1 MHRRLKTAREPADD
15 GGVLDQ
21 LRRLLRPGRGRSA
34 RSVDLVLLVGACL
47 GIHLLSVGAVEL
59 APEGSVIASWWP
71 AAGLG
76 TGLAAAVAPTRRPLV
91 YLAVLLGSVTG
102 NLDGGRAASIALL
115 FAVFNVVEVVVT
127 TRLLTGGG
135 AARLTQMSDVTRLV
149 LAVAVGASALGL
161 LTSTTVS
168 LLLDESFVHTFVAVV
183 PSHTAA
189 QLLVVPAILAW
200 RTRTRHRRP
209 GEAAV
214 QAGLL
219 LLVTQL
225 VFGVDNLP
233 LAFVP
238 LTVLVWGAVRLGL
251 RAVTVELLVLVIIV
265 TLLSSDGHG
274 SFAAG
279 ATMSGAL
286 STLIL
291 QVFAVCAVIVG
302 LTLALAVRQR
312 EESTVRVSAS
322 EALFRGGFT
331 ESLLGMLMLEHR
343 DGELRVTQAN
353 PVACRML
360 GRSDD
365 SVIGH
370 DFTAFLDPSE
380 HDGLAVAA
388 RRLATGHSTG
398 WRREVAS
405 TGSTPSWF
413 EMALSVLPG
422 EADPTQGDVLSV
434 QLVDV
439 TARRDAESQLA
450 RLALH
455 DSLTGLANRVLLA
468 DRLDHVL
475 VAARRSGVGPTL
487 LFLDLDDFKQV
498 NDQAGHAAGDIVLR
512 TVAER
517 LVSTARAADTVARLG
532 GDEFVVL
539 CPETDDPQAGR
550 ALAQRLVDLI
560 CRPITVDGQDVVVRL
575 SVGVVLGSPFDTADT
590 LLRDADSAMY
600 AAKAQGKGRAVL
612 FQATAVDNDPV
623 TVH

>member
-1 MHRRLKTAREPADD
+1 MRRRLKTAREPADA
-15 GGVLDQ
+15 GGVLDL

-34 RSVDLVLLVGACL
+34 RPVDLVLLVGACL

-76 TGLAAAVAPTRRPLV
+76 TGLAAAVAPARRPLV
-91 YLAVLLGSVTG
+91 YLAVLIGSVTG

-135 AARLTQMSDVTRLV
+135 AARLTEMADVTRLV
-149 LAVAVGASALGL
+149 LAVAVGASAQGL
-161 LTSTTVS
+161 LTSCTVS

-189 QLLVVPAILAW
+189 QLLVVPAILAR

-225 VFGVDNLP
+225 VFGVGDLP
-233 LAFVP
+233 LAFLP

-265 TLLSSDGHG
+265 TLLSSDGYG

-279 ATMSGAL
+279 ATLSGAL
-286 STLIL
+286 STLVL
-291 QVFAVCAVIVG
+291 QVFTVCAVIVG
-302 LTLALAVRQR
+302 LTLTLAVRQR

-331 ESLLGMLMLEHR
+331 ESLLGMLMLEHQ
-343 DGELRVTQAN
+343 DGGLRVTQAN

-360 GRSDD
+360 GRPDD

-370 DFTAFLDPSE
+370 DFTAFLDPTE
-380 HDGLAVAA
+380 HDGLAAAA

-498 NDQAGHAAGDIVLR
+498 NDRAGHAAGDIVLR

-575 SVGVVLGSPFDTADT
+575 SVGVVLGSPFGTADM

-612 FQATAVDNDPV
+612 FQATAVDNDSV
-623 TVH
+623 TIH